1 MFSSKNLALAL
12 LPMFLLTGCSSEV
25 TPSATTT
32 PAPMTVCI
40 ATDASG
46 LVDAGSNESSYY
58 AIKQSVV
65 SLGLVRQK
73 HVFSERSS
81 AGNIAATLTT
91 FANDGCGVVV
101 AVGENMAAPAVRA
114 ADANIATKF
123 VLVDDSPAALVEL
136 PPNLAHLTYAAKQ
149 GSYLAGY
156 LAAASSKTG
165 YVATF
170 GSARTKNVL
179 DAMAG
184 FRAGVERF
192 NDDHQAGIS
201 VLGALSANTANWRM
215 IGSESNAAK
224 ARKVAGI
231 FFKAGA
237 DVIYPVAGKA
247 GLGAGAA
254 TLDYPGTLV
263 IGGNRDW
270 YLSPSAEKWKSNILA
285 SVQKQISSRVFAE
298 IESALQGRFVSSEF
312 LGTLENEGVT
322 LTSPHE
328 IDYPELYLEA
338 EAGLIDDIVSGKIQL
353 PETDN

>member
-1 MFSSKNLALAL
+1 MFSSKTLALAL
-12 LPMFLLTGCSSEV
+12 LPMLLLTGCSSEV

-58 AIKQSVV
+58 AVKQSVV

-73 HVFSERSS
+73 HVFTERSS
-81 AGNIAATLTT
+81 AGNIAHTLTD
-91 FANDGCGVVV
+91 FANEGCGVIV
-101 AVGENMAAPAVRA
+101 AVGENMAAPIVRA

-123 VLVDDSPAALVEL
+123 VLVDDSPAPLVEL
-136 PPNLAHLTYAAKQ
+136 PSNLVHLTYSANQ
-149 GSYLAGY
+149 GSFLAGY
-156 LAAASSKTG
+156 LAASASKTG

-170 GSARTKNVL
+170 GSVRTKNVL

-192 NDDHQAGIS
+192 NDDHEAGIS
-201 VLGALSANTANWRM
+201 VLGALSASNTNWRM
-215 IGSESNAAK
+215 IGSESDTAK

-231 FFKAGA
+231 FINAGA

-270 YLSPSAEKWKSNILA
+270 YLSPSATKWKSNILT
-285 SVQKQISSRVFAE
+285 SVQKQISTKVFAQ
-298 IESALQGRFVSSEF
+298 IEAALKGQFVPTEY
-312 LGTLENEGVT
+312 LGTLENEGVS
-322 LTSPHE
+322 LTAE
-328 IDYPELYLEA
+328 RDVEFPELYLDA
-338 EAGLIDDIVSGKIQL
+338 QQGLIDEIISGKIQL